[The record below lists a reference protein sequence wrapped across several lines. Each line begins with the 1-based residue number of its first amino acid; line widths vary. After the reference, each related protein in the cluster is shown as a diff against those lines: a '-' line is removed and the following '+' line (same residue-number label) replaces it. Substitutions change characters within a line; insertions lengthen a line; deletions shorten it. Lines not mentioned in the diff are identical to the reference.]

1 MIRAATA
8 DDLASLLA
16 IEQDSFQAD
25 RISRRSFR
33 YLLTTGHSLTL
44 LDMQNGRVRGYI
56 TLLFKAGVRSS
67 RVYSVATDAAYRGRG
82 VAAALLKAA
91 ERAALAYDCEEM
103 RLEVRKDN
111 LASLT
116 LFGRRGYCCFGEY
129 ASYYEDGMDAFR
141 LSKRLSRVPG
151 PDRTF
156 TAFL

>member
-1 MIRAATA
+1 MIRLATA
-8 DDLASLLA
+8 DDLTSLLS
-16 IEQDSFQAD
+16 IEQDSFEGD
-25 RISRRSFR
+25 RINRRSFR
-33 YLLTTGHSLTL
+33 HLLTKGHALTL
-44 LDMQNGRVRGYI
+44 LDTQNGRVRGYI
-56 TLLFKAGVRSS
+56 VLLFKAGQPSA

-82 VAAALLKAA
+82 VAAALVKAA
-91 ERAALAYDCEEM
+91 ERAAHAYGCLEL

-129 ASYYEDGMDAFR
+129 AGYYEDGMDAFR

-156 TAFL
+156 MAFL